1 MSPKGRLHS
10 RHTRV
15 GVKSLGEGRGS
26 GFFYPPLITCWWGW
40 GHKSWPLL
48 DPQGAS
54 SSYSAQWW
62 TKTSLWFIY
71 TAQHRWPQ
79 LLYVPLYCS
88 SNCTLDPGL
97 DRSSGSDSEMQSY
110 TTFHVRTEPK
120 MQGDEKSQHREH
132 SPVAQPQSH
141 RWFPYFKLSTHRS
154 LAFSHHCWVHNPNS
168 LMTVST
174 SQPQPEG
181 GPLR

>member
-15 GVKSLGEGRGS
+15 GVKLLGEGRGS
-26 GFFYPPLITCWWGW
+26 GFFYPPLITCWWRW
-40 GHKSWPLL
+40 GHKSWPIL

-54 SSYSAQWW
+54 SWYSAQWW

-97 DRSSGSDSEMQSY
+97 DRSSGSDYNYSVIQHFMSE
-110 TTFHVRTEPK
+110 
-120 MQGDEKSQHREH
+120 
-132 SPVAQPQSH
+132 
-141 RWFPYFKLSTHRS
+141 LSLKCKETR
-154 LAFSHHCWVHNPNS
+154 NPNTESTVLS
-168 LMTVST
+168 LSHSRIDCFLISN
-174 SQPQPEG
+174 SQ
-181 GPLR
+181 LIDL